1 MPLPLP
7 VTSHGK
13 NGGWRRKPVPAFPF
27 RRRWPVG
34 RAGLPRP
41 PVRWGTG
48 RGAAGTA
55 QSESLFTAYGPTR
68 TAGVRGRH
76 GAPRFP
82 CPPPRPPSGTACEL
96 SCGLPRPRACGR
108 AAQSPLVPTG
118 LMQRSHVTY
127 SAWTHGWTYIT
138 GDYFY
143 RNSFAMTLF
152 LTKQEVAESHAT
164 LNRRESHR

>member
-1 MPLPLP
+1 M
-7 VTSHGK
+7 
-13 NGGWRRKPVPAFPF
+13 
-27 RRRWPVG
+27 
-34 RAGLPRP
+34 
-41 PVRWGTG
+41 
-48 RGAAGTA
+48 
-55 QSESLFTAYGPTR
+55 
-68 TAGVRGRH
+68 RGRH

-82 CPPPRPPSGTACEL
+82 CPPPRLPSGTACEL

>member
-1 MPLPLP
+1 MGPPASLALPHDRLQE
-7 VTSHGK
+7 
-13 NGGWRRKPVPAFPF
+13 RPASSP
-27 RRRWPVG
+27 
-34 RAGLPRP
+34 AG
-41 PVRWGTG
+41 
-48 RGAAGTA
+48 
-55 QSESLFTAYGPTR
+55 S
-68 TAGVRGRH
+68 
-76 GAPRFP
+76 
-82 CPPPRPPSGTACEL
+82 
-96 SCGLPRPRACGR
+96 PRPRACGR